1 MARLS
6 GLANGTIGCST
17 LVVIDTTTGNAF
29 DQATGNAAFLIGVSQ
44 EYADTAPIPGVTT
57 TNAAVQGEVLAVYS
71 VGEIC
76 LLNASTAGWTAGD
89 RLTANASGQG
99 VTASGTQ
106 YYGAIARTTLSGAG
120 LGWVEVILGKN
131 P

>member
-17 LVVIDTTTGNAF
+17 FVVIDTTTGNAF
-29 DQATGNAAFLIGVSQ
+29 DQASSNSQFLIGVAQ
-44 EYADTAPIPGVTT
+44 EFADNAPIPGATV
-57 TNAAVQGEVLAVYS
+57 NAAQQGEELMVYS

-76 LLNASTAGWTAGD
+76 LLAASSAGWTAGD
-89 RLTANASGQG
+89 RLTSNASGQG
-99 VTASGTQ
+99 ITASGAN
-106 YYGAIARTTLSGAG
+106 YYGAVARTTLVSGG
-120 LGWVEVILGKN
+120 LGWVEVTLGKN